1 VRMSARVL
9 GEAFGLT
16 AQELNYALKE
26 AGFLSGEPGMYS
38 VTEMGAKFAAEEDH
52 SRGIGGYAHY
62 NRSWT
67 TRTWDDSVADRLD
80 LTDDRKREIRQGVS
94 AARRA
99 ARAAMCSEAAVVDT
113 STSETVGAQ
122 GGANDVAVKAT
133 GALLA
138 SVAVY
143 GIYKAVPHVQKF
155 WNEMAAPGLKDLKDR
170 VLSKPGAEE
179 ETCSEGKSSNPE
191 EDR

>member
-1 VRMSARVL
+1 MSARVL

-38 VTEMGAKFAAEEDH
+38 VTEKGAKFAAEEDH
-52 SRGIGGYAHY
+52 SRGTGGYAHY
-62 NRSWT
+62 NRAWT
-67 TRTWDDSVADRLD
+67 TRTWDDSAVGELD
-80 LTDDRKREIRQGVS
+80 LTDDRKSEIRQAVS

-99 ARAAMCSEAAVVDT
+99 ARAASRSEAAAVDT
-113 STSETVGAQ
+113 STNEAVGARS
-122 GGANDVAVKAT
+122 GANDALVKAVGT
-133 GALLA
+133 LLA

-143 GIYKAVPHVQKF
+143 GIYKAVPHVQKL
-155 WNEMAAPGLKDLKDR
+155 WSERAVPGLKDLKDR

-179 ETCSEGKSSNPE
+179 ETCSEGDSSSLE
-191 EDR
+191 EVQ

>member
-1 VRMSARVL
+1 MSARVL

-38 VTEMGAKFAAEEDH
+38 VTEKGAKFAAEEDH
-52 SRGIGGYAHY
+52 SRGTGGYAHY
-62 NRSWT
+62 NRAWT
-67 TRTWDDSVADRLD
+67 TRTWDDSAVGELD
-80 LTDDRKREIRQGVS
+80 LTDDRKSEIRQAVS

-99 ARAAMCSEAAVVDT
+99 ASRSEAAAVNT
-113 STSETVGAQ
+113 STNEAVGARS
-122 GGANDVAVKAT
+122 GANDALVKAVGT
-133 GALLA
+133 LLA

-143 GIYKAVPHVQKF
+143 GIYKAVPHVQKL
-155 WNEMAAPGLKDLKDR
+155 WSERAVPGLKDLKDR

-179 ETCSEGKSSNPE
+179 ETYSEGDSSSLE
-191 EDR
+191 EVQ